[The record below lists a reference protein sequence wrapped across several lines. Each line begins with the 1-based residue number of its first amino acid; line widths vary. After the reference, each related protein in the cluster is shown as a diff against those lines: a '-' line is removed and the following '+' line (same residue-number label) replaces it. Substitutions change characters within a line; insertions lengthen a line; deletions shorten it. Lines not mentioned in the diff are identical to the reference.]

1 MKVPAATLAAL
12 LLVAIC
18 SPAEA
23 HLGDSG
29 IAPSTQKPV
38 IVSTSCCFSYLHRP
52 IPRRSIT
59 SAYRTSSMCAQ
70 PAVVLVTTK
79 GKKLCADPQVPWVQ
93 KHLKHFQI
101 LEY

>member
-23 HLGDSG
+23 HL
-29 IAPSTQKPV
+29 V

-52 IPRRSIT
+52 ISPGS
-59 SAYRTSSMCAQ
+59 
-70 PAVVLVTTK
+70 LVTTK

-93 KHLKHFQI
+93 KHLKHFQM